1 MGLRECRNH
10 LSIIRKTIAMQ
21 YLIHTPSDVRELEN
35 LDISFEIV
43 GPYEDTRI
51 WPMVVRFETEEASAE
66 AKKYGLVSDYPNDD
80 ANVD

>member
-1 MGLRECRNH
+1 
-10 LSIIRKTIAMQ
+10 MQ

-51 WPMVVRFETEEASAE
+51 WPMVVQFETEEASAE
-66 AKKYGLVSDYPNDD
+66 AKKYGLVSDYPKEED
-80 ANVD
+80 NVD